1 MSTDFPTFRRPLAA
15 TLVVIAAALF
25 AAACTANGSSE
36 TGATSEPPAAETA
49 PADPYPGGAAPY
61 ASEAVTDT
69 VELPDPAGQADGQF
83 AARVNGVEIPLDEY
97 RLQAFTAMGYF
108 VDQGLDPSTEEGQEQ
123 LKAVRKQVLDDIINQ
138 ALIDQYAEE
147 HNIQVTDSEV
157 DASVQTYID
166 NLGGQE
172 EFDKYL
178 ETARTSED
186 QVREMERR
194 SLIGKKVVE
203 EVVGEAPKTAP
214 YVRARHILCD
224 TRQDCEAARERV
236 EGGEDFASVAEEVSK
251 DVTTK
256 SRGGDLEW
264 VTRGMLPGAAFEDV
278 IFGLEPGELSQV
290 VDSEFG
296 FHVVEVLE
304 IDEEREMDEAQRFQV
319 QEKLF
324 LDWVREQRDS
334 SDIEILIP
342 DLAALES

>member
-1 MSTDFPTFRRPLAA
+1 MSTESPTFRRSLAA
-15 TLVVIAAALF
+15 IFVILAAGF
-25 AAACTANGSSE
+25 VAACNATGSSE
-36 TGATSEPPAAETA
+36 TGATSEPPAADST
-49 PADPYPGGAAPY
+49 PSNPYPGQGGTDASAPI
-61 ASEAVTDT
+61 TDT
-69 VELPDPAGQADGQF
+69 VDLPDPAGEAAGQF
-83 AARVNGVEIPLDEY
+83 AAKVNGVEIPLDEY

-108 VDQGLDPSTEEGQEQ
+108 VDQGLDPSSDEGQEQ

-147 HNIQVTDSEV
+147 HDIQVGDDEV

-166 NLGGQE
+166 NLGGRE

-203 EVVGEAPKTAP
+203 AVVGEAPTTAP
-214 YVRARHILCD
+214 YVHARHILCD
-224 TRQDCEAARERV
+224 TRDDCEAARERI
-236 EGGEDFASVAEEVSK
+236 EGGEDFATVAEEVSK

-278 IFGLEPGELSQV
+278 IFSLEPGDLSGV

-304 IDEEREMDEAQRFQV
+304 VDPERKMDEAQRFQV

-324 LDWVREQRDS
+324 LDWVRKQRDA

-342 DLAALES
+342 DLAALGS

>member
-1 MSTDFPTFRRPLAA
+1 MSTEFPTFRRSLAA
-15 TLVVIAAALF
+15 ILLVLASGF
-25 AAACTANGSSE
+25 AGACTTNGSSE
-36 TGATSEPPAAETA
+36 TDATAEPPAAGST
-49 PADPYPGGAAPY
+49 PSNPYPGQTEPDASAPI
-61 ASEAVTDT
+61 TDT
-69 VELPDPAGQADGQF
+69 VELPDPAGDTEGQF

-147 HNIQVTDSEV
+147 HNIQVTDDEV

-166 NLGGQE
+166 NLGGRE
-172 EFDKYL
+172 GFDTYL

-194 SLIGKKVVE
+194 SLIGKRVIE
-203 EVVGEAPKTAP
+203 AVVGEAPTTAP

-224 TRQDCEAARERV
+224 TREDCEAARERV
-236 EGGEDFASVAEEVSK
+236 EGGEDFATVAEEVSK

-278 IFGLEPGELSQV
+278 IFSLEPGELSAV

-304 IDEEREMDEAQRFQV
+304 VDPEREMDEAQRFQV

-324 LDWVREQRDS
+324 LDWVRKQRDA

-342 DLAALES
+342 DLAALGA